1 MATIKYGAPHT
12 VTGKA
17 FLKQQLETTSTAIA
31 LPIVAE
37 ADLKSALAPINIAH
51 LSGKQKGAMVLM
63 EAVGG
68 ELHIAVADGP
78 LPTDPWNTCSL
89 DGEVNPVAG

>member
-1 MATIKYGAPHT
+1 MATIKYGDQHT

-31 LPIVAE
+31 LPIVSKT
-37 ADLKSALAPINIAH
+37 DLANAMAPINQAH
-51 LSGKQKGAMVLM
+51 LSGKQKGAMVIM
-63 EAVGG
+63 EENQ

-78 LPTDPWNTCSL
+78 APTDQWNICSL
-89 DGEVNPVAG
+89 DGEVTPIA